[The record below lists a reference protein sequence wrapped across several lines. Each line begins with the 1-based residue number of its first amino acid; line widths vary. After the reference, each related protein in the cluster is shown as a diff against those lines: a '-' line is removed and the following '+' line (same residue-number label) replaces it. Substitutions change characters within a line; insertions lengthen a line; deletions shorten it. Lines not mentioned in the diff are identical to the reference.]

1 MENVKP
7 KRSRT
12 PALLT
17 LLAVLCLAAAAVWFL
32 FFRDTAYITDSTAH
46 VDGSITQGDDA
57 VATAAAALPEADP
70 ADVIADGENDTPR
83 VALVF
88 VGLTEEADTNHA
100 VLNLVQKSDVK
111 ASFALS
117 AAEGLEYTDFVADLK
132 AGAYPIISNGAAGES
147 NLQNKATTEM
157 VNVMLK
163 SRQTLENAAD
173 EAVPLL
179 YCSSTA
185 LTGEVLRAA
194 RVSGYEAVLSPDAAH
209 VLTANSFAATGD
221 AYRFVSGLQG
231 DSIVII
237 DLRGTAEAIQDE
249 DTVVAEKPAVDKMPD
264 LDTTATP
271 ETAEKVP
278 VLVQVQWLLDAL
290 AEQGLSTEYVS
301 NFARTDG
308 LLTLQSEAED
318 PLAEKTA
325 VYRSCLT
332 DKNQAGLG
340 VAALPA
346 ADEMDAVLSALD
358 STKVHAT
365 FFATPDEVENRA
377 ADLQRLADAGCTL
390 GITLPA
396 DELNGQ
402 TGGEIFTRLYT
413 ASHALGS
420 VTGSSGLVLADA
432 DYTAD
437 TLAALRAAAKVLNLR
452 VTQPDSPET
461 MQAGAL
467 YLLPAYTNDDAAS
480 LQTRAT
486 DAGVQLVDLATAIAN
501 SGSIPSLTPT
511 QVNALRKQNDGQMAE
526 MQRIVYTTERAVSF
540 AFYGLSNTN
549 VALDAVD
556 RLQAHGGKGTFF
568 ASLDEL
574 MNCST
579 AIEYA
584 LAAGDDIGIYYKA
597 DSDYPQSYTSV
608 LNYLNSWKTYAN
620 WRYGVDS
627 DVVLMPSDDIAD
639 ATGEAISTMGCR
651 LIRNTFSVV
660 KAEDTNL
667 TPDDVSPA
675 MEHIS
680 SMRVM
685 RGSFV
690 LFNMNF
696 YINDTD
702 AEQGH
707 TTLGAVLDVFI
718 ENHIDTLA
726 YHEPLTDTIED
737 ASRFTIT
744 TARAML
750 DSDAQY
756 TFCDEPQTD
765 IALDKNVLT
774 NLPTDAERFEEIAK
788 RYYGNIDINAQ
799 NKLPGFTQSEIN
811 KLDKDGNFTNDKV
824 LFLTFDDWG
833 TEQSINKLLYVLEK
847 HNVKAT
853 FFIRTNYIDSNPNL
867 LRAIAQ
873 QGHEIA
879 SHTNGH
885 MPLADSV
892 DEEGTLMASLTEE
905 EAQTLREDLVT
916 SYNKLHEY
924 VGNVEVD
931 GKPALSRIFR
941 PPTLAVS
948 RIGLTQ
954 VFDVGY
960 TYSVS
965 GGYSIDD
972 YETPSYEATLSL
984 LKYNN
989 IGNDRYIT
997 VSNGSVIVMH
1007 MQENAK
1013 YTAQALDTMIPI
1025 WQAEGYSFA
1034 RIDDY
1039 LGD

>member
-57 VATAAAALPEADP
+57 VATAVAALPEADP

-100 VLNLVQKSDVK
+100 VLNLVQKYDVK

-163 SRQTLENAAD
+163 SRQTLENAAG

-194 RVSGYEAVLSPDAAH
+194 QVSGYEAVLSPDAAH

-221 AYRFVSGLQG
+221 AYRFAASLQG
-231 DSIVII
+231 DSIVVI
-237 DLRGTAEAIQDE
+237 DLRGTAEEIQDE

-264 LDTTATP
+264 LDAATP

-290 AEQGLSTEYVS
+290 AEQGLPTEYVS
-301 NFARTDG
+301 SFARTDG

-318 PLAEKTA
+318 PLTEKTA

-332 DKNQAGLG
+332 DKNQVGLG
-340 VAALPA
+340 IAALPA

-365 FFATPDEVENRA
+365 FFATPDEIDSRA

-396 DELNGQ
+396 DAINGQ

-413 ASHALGS
+413 ASHALDG
-420 VTGSSGLVLADA
+420 VTGSSGLVLAGA

-467 YLLPAYTNDDAAS
+467 YLLPAYTKDDVTS
-480 LQTRAT
+480 LQTRAA

-511 QVNALRKQNDGQMAE
+511 QVNALRKQNDGQLAE

-556 RLQAHGGKGTFF
+556 RLQAHGGTGTFF

-574 MNCST
+574 MSNST

-584 LAAGDDIGIYYKA
+584 LAAGNDIGIYYKA

-627 DVVLMPSDDIAD
+627 DVVLMPSDNIAD
-639 ATGEAISTMGCR
+639 ATEEAISTMGCE
-651 LIRNTFSVV
+651 LIRNTFAVV
-660 KAEDTNL
+660 KNEDKAL
-667 TPDDVSPA
+667 QADD
-675 MEHIS
+675 IS
-680 SMRVM
+680 TAVENISNMRVM
-685 RGSFV
+685 RGAFIC
-690 LFNMNF
+690 FNMEF
-696 YINDTD
+696 YENDQNAARGNTV
-702 AEQGH
+702 
-707 TTLGAVLDVFI
+707 LGAVLDAFI
-718 ENHIDTLA
+718 TNHVDTLA
-726 YHEPLTDTIED
+726 YHAPITNEIADG
-737 ASRFTIT
+737 SRFAIT
-744 TARAML
+744 TVSHVL
-750 DSDAQY
+750 HSDEKY
-756 TFCDEPQTD
+756 TFCEDTQTQVT
-765 IALDKNVLT
+765 LHKNVLT
-774 NLPTDAERFEEIAK
+774 DMETDADRFAAIQK
-788 RYYGNIDINAQ
+788 GYYGNVTVNAA
-799 NKLPGFTQSEIN
+799 NKLPGFTQSEIAQ
-811 KLDKDGNFTNDKV
+811 LDTTGEFTSDPV
-824 LFLTFDDWG
+824 IFLTFDDWG
-833 TEQSINKLLYVLEK
+833 TEQSLNELLYILDK
-847 HNVKAT
+847 YNVKAT
-853 FFIRTNYIDSNPNL
+853 FFVRTGYVDANPNL
-867 LRAIAQ
+867 LRTIAMH
-873 QGHEIA
+873 GHQIA
-879 SHTNGH
+879 SHTDQH
-885 MPLADSV
+885 MQLADALDAS
-892 DEEGTLMASLTEE
+892 ENYMASLSDA
-905 EAQTLREDLVT
+905 EAAKLRRDLVT
-916 SYNKLHEY
+916 SYNKLYKY
-924 VGNVEVD
+924 VGDVEID
-931 GKPALSRIFR
+931 GKPALTPMFR

-948 RIGLTQ
+948 KIGLQQ
-954 VFDVGY
+954 VFDVGFR
-960 TYSVS
+960 
-965 GGYSIDD
+965 YSISGAYSTGD
-972 YETPSYEATLSL
+972 YEASSYEDMISRLTSRS
-984 LKYNN
+984 
-989 IGNDRYIT
+989 IGNGQYVTIG
-997 VSNGSVIVMH
+997 NGCVVVMH

-1025 WQAEGYSFA
+1025 WKAEGYSFA

-1039 LGD
+1039 LQ

>member
-12 PALLT
+12 SALLT

-132 AGAYPIISNGAAGES
+132 AGDYPIISNGAAGES

-194 RVSGYEAVLSPDAAH
+194 KVSGYEAVLSPDAAH

-221 AYRFVSGLQG
+221 AYRFAASLQG
-231 DSIVII
+231 DSIVVI

-264 LDTTATP
+264 LDAATP

-290 AEQGLSTEYVS
+290 AEQGLPTEYVS

-318 PLAEKTA
+318 PLTEKTA

-365 FFATPDEVENRA
+365 FFATPDEIESRA
-377 ADLQRLADAGCTL
+377 ADLQHLADAGCTL

-396 DELNGQ
+396 NELNGQ
-402 TGGEIFTRLYT
+402 TGGEIFTRLYA
-413 ASHALGS
+413 ASHALDG

-467 YLLPAYTNDDAAS
+467 YLLPAYTKDDVAS
-480 LQTRAT
+480 MQTRAA

-511 QVNALRKQNDGQMAE
+511 QVNALRKQNDGQLAE

-556 RLQAHGGKGTFF
+556 RLQAHGGTGTFF

-574 MNCST
+574 MNSST

-584 LAAGDDIGIYYKA
+584 LAAGNDIGIYYKA

-627 DVVLMPSDDIAD
+627 DVVLMPSDNIAD
-639 ATGEAISTMGCR
+639 ATEEAISTMGCE
-651 LIRNTFSVV
+651 LIRNTFAVV
-660 KAEDTNL
+660 KNEDKAL
-667 TPDDVSPA
+667 QADD
-675 MEHIS
+675 IS
-680 SMRVM
+680 TAVENISNMRVM
-685 RGSFV
+685 RGAFIC
-690 LFNMNF
+690 FNMEF
-696 YINDTD
+696 YENDQNAARGNTV
-702 AEQGH
+702 
-707 TTLGAVLDVFI
+707 LGAVLDAFI
-718 ENHIDTLA
+718 TNHVDTLA
-726 YHEPLTDTIED
+726 YHAPITNEIADG
-737 ASRFTIT
+737 SRFAIT
-744 TARAML
+744 TVSHVL
-750 DSDAQY
+750 HSDQKY
-756 TFCDEPQTD
+756 TFCEDTQTQVT
-765 IALDKNVLT
+765 LHKNVLT
-774 NLPTDAERFEEIAK
+774 DMETDADRFAAIQK
-788 RYYGNIDINAQ
+788 GYYGNVTVDAA
-799 NKLPGFTQSEIN
+799 NKLPGFTQSEIAQ
-811 KLDKDGNFTNDKV
+811 LDTTGEFTSDPV
-824 LFLTFDDWG
+824 IFLTFDDWG
-833 TEQSINKLLYVLEK
+833 TEQSLNELLYILDK
-847 HNVKAT
+847 YNVKAT
-853 FFIRTNYIDSNPNL
+853 FFVRTGYVDANPNL
-867 LRAIAQ
+867 LRTIAMH
-873 QGHEIA
+873 GHQIA
-879 SHTNGH
+879 SHTDQH
-885 MPLADSV
+885 MQLADALDAS
-892 DEEGTLMASLTEE
+892 ENYMASLSDA
-905 EAQTLREDLVT
+905 EAAKLRRDLVT
-916 SYNKLHEY
+916 SYNKLYKY
-924 VGNVEVD
+924 VGDVEVD
-931 GKPALSRIFR
+931 GKPALTPMFR

-948 RIGLTQ
+948 KIGLEQ
-954 VFDVGY
+954 VFDVGF
-960 TYSVS
+960 TYSIS
-965 GGYSIDD
+965 GAYSTGD
-972 YETPSYEATLSL
+972 YEASSYEDMIDRLTSRS
-984 LKYNN
+984 
-989 IGNDRYIT
+989 IGNGQYVTIG
-997 VSNGSVIVMH
+997 NGCVIVMH

-1025 WQAEGYSFA
+1025 WKAEGYSFA

-1039 LGD
+1039 LQ

>member
-70 ADVIADGENDTPR
+70 AEVIADGENATPR

-88 VGLTEEADTNHA
+88 VGLTEEADINHA

-221 AYRFVSGLQG
+221 AYRFAASLQG

-264 LDTTATP
+264 LDAAATP

-290 AEQGLSTEYVS
+290 AEQGLPTEYVS

-308 LLTLQSEAED
+308 LLTLQAEAED
-318 PLAEKTA
+318 PLTEKTA

-365 FFATPDEVENRA
+365 FFATPDEIESRA

-402 TGGEIFTRLYT
+402 TGGEIFTRLYA
-413 ASHALGS
+413 ASHALDG

-432 DYTAD
+432 DYTAES
-437 TLAALRAAAKVLNLR
+437 LAALRAAAKVLNLR

-467 YLLPAYTNDDAAS
+467 YLLPAYTKDDVASMQTCAA
-480 LQTRAT
+480 

-501 SGSIPSLTPT
+501 SGSIPSLTPI
-511 QVNALRKQNDGQMAE
+511 QVNALRKQNDGQLAE

-556 RLQAHGGKGTFF
+556 RLQAHGGAGTFF

-574 MNCST
+574 MNSST

-584 LAAGDDIGIYYKA
+584 LAAGNDIGIYYKA

-627 DVVLMPSDDIAD
+627 DVVLMPSDNIAD
-639 ATGEAISTMGCR
+639 ATEEAISTMGCR
-651 LIRNTFSVV
+651 LIRNTFSVPRSGD
-660 KAEDTNL
+660 ADL
-667 TPDDVSPA
+667 TPVDVSLA

-680 SMRVM
+680 SLRVM
-685 RGSFV
+685 RGEFVSFN
-690 LFNMNF
+690 LRF
-696 YINDTD
+696 YTYDLD
-702 AEQGH
+702 AERGD
-707 TTLGAVLDVFI
+707 TMLGAVLDAFI

-726 YHEPLTDTIED
+726 YREPLTDTIED
-737 ASRFTIT
+737 ASRFAIT
-744 TARAML
+744 TVAAML
-750 DSDAQY
+750 DSDGQY
-756 TFCDEPQTD
+756 SFCETPQTE
-765 IALDKNVLT
+765 ITLDKNVLT
-774 NLPTDAERFEEIAK
+774 NMPTDEDRFTYLCQ
-788 RYYGNIDINAQ
+788 RYYGNVDVCAL
-799 NKLPGFTQSEIN
+799 NKLPGFTQQQVNQLN
-811 KLDKDGNFTNDKV
+811 KSGRFTEDPV
-824 LFLTFDDWG
+824 IFLTFDDWG
-833 TEQSINKLLYVLEK
+833 TEQSINELLYVLDK
-847 HNVKAT
+847 HDVKAT
-853 FFIRTNYIDSNPNL
+853 FFVRTGYVDDNPNL
-867 LRAIAQ
+867 LRTIAVH
-873 QGHEIA
+873 GHQIA
-879 SHTNGH
+879 SHTDQH
-885 MPLADSV
+885 MQLADAL
-892 DEEGTLMASLTEE
+892 DAAENNMTSLTEE
-905 EAQTLREDLVT
+905 EAATLRQDLVT
-916 SYNKLHEY
+916 SYDKLY
-924 VGNVEVD
+924 KYTGDVVVD
-931 GKPALSRIFR
+931 GKPALTPMFR

-948 RIGLTQ
+948 RIGLEQ
-954 VFDVGY
+954 VFDVGFQ
-960 TYSVS
+960 YSIS
-965 GGYSIDD
+965 GGYSTGD
-972 YETPSYEATLSL
+972 YAATSY
-984 LKYNN
+984 
-989 IGNDRYIT
+989 NDMLNRLTSRPYGDNQYMS
-997 VSNGSVIVMH
+997 VLNGSVIVMH

-1025 WQAEGYSFA
+1025 WKAEGYSFA

-1039 LGD
+1039 LQ